1 MSSQSNRRPYF
12 DALRGLAII
21 MVVGIHTVPERAWAF
36 DTFENILTIV
46 IRLSLNCAV
55 PLFLAISGYFVGSKK
70 IGSRSEY
77 FDFLKRQIPT
87 VYIPCL
93 VFSVPWLV
101 MSVRAGHSSVVTDA
115 AKFFLCGFSV
125 YYFVALIIQ
134 YYVLSPVLIG
144 LNKLRGGVFLTA
156 VISAVSIM
164 AVTCMMSFRGYN
176 LPLLVYA
183 GGFPLWIVFFFM
195 GIRFSDH
202 SRAFDLKYPIIVI
215 AAGLALQIIECHW
228 LFSIDGRGLG
238 IKLSSFVFS
247 AGVVW
252 LAFSERLENS
262 YAETRFTAA
271 INYIGRISFGIY
283 LLHVYVIEIW
293 KRLLP
298 AGSWVVD
305 WIAVMCLTVSII
317 AFVKALNPRFAK
329 KYLGF
334 R

>member
-1 MSSQSNRRPYF
+1 
-12 DALRGLAII
+12 
-21 MVVGIHTVPERAWAF
+21 
-36 DTFENILTIV
+36 
-46 IRLSLNCAV
+46 
-55 PLFLAISGYFVGSKK
+55 
-70 IGSRSEY
+70 
-77 FDFLKRQIPT
+77 
-87 VYIPCL
+87 
-93 VFSVPWLV
+93 
-101 MSVRAGHSSVVTDA
+101 
-115 AKFFLCGFSV
+115 
-125 YYFVALIIQ
+125 
-134 YYVLSPVLIG
+134 
-144 LNKLRGGVFLTA
+144 
-156 VISAVSIM
+156 M

-183 GGFPLWIVFFFM
+183 GGFPLWIIFFFM

-215 AAGLALQIIECHW
+215 AAGLALQIIECNW

-298 AGSWVVD
+298 AGELGGRLDRGHVPDRIGHSVRQGVESEICEEIFGFQMID
-305 WIAVMCLTVSII
+305 ILRKEDCVGCNACVQRCPEKCIEMSRTGRGSSIRERMRI
-317 AFVKALNPRFAK
+317 SA
-329 KYLGF
+329 
-334 R
+334 

>member
-1 MSSQSNRRPYF
+1 MRE
-12 DALRGLAII
+12 G
-21 MVVGIHTVPERAWAF
+21 
-36 DTFENILTIV
+36 
-46 IRLSLNCAV
+46 
-55 PLFLAISGYFVGSKK
+55 
-70 IGSRSEY
+70 
-77 FDFLKRQIPT
+77 
-87 VYIPCL
+87 
-93 VFSVPWLV
+93 
-101 MSVRAGHSSVVTDA
+101 
-115 AKFFLCGFSV
+115 
-125 YYFVALIIQ
+125 
-134 YYVLSPVLIG
+134 
-144 LNKLRGGVFLTA
+144 
-156 VISAVSIM
+156 
-164 AVTCMMSFRGYN
+164 
-176 LPLLVYA
+176 
-183 GGFPLWIVFFFM
+183 PLWIIFFFM

-215 AAGLALQIIECHW
+215 AAGLALQIIECNW

-305 WIAVMCLTVSII
+305 WIAVMCLTGIGHSVRQGVESEICEEIFGFQMIDILRKEDCVGCNACVQRCPEKCIEMSRTGRGSSIRERMRI
-317 AFVKALNPRFAK
+317 SA
-329 KYLGF
+329 
-334 R
+334 